1 MRTHTHTG
9 LAGMRNPLYKR
20 AAPVAADLQRYD
32 SYYDTPKEDL
42 ARPWKA
48 GLYGLLFDYG
58 VGELL
63 GSAISNRRTR
73 KNLTRMPV
81 SLPGEQESKYIYRDS
96 FQPDEQ
102 AFIDSRLRH
111 ANLGKGYNR
120 EDRHYGLAGLGSPL
134 KTGLLFGIPYGAA
147 VTAITAPAVGPRSA
161 VYGSVGGAGVTGLVA
176 AIQHVKNKK
185 IIERARRLPPM
196 PLPITRK
203 EQRRLD
209 KENKKALKTKAEKA
223 ASAGAKYL
231 PAETLPPDVQ
241 ADVDRSRRR
250 TFTTIFPKDTTSLAS
265 MNMASPWRRGL
276 LFGTGAGLGTTAG
289 LVALDEYKM
298 LNDTDIVGGLI
309 AGGIVGALSA
319 AIQSNRNKET
329 MYMLRRMYPQGVA

>member
-81 SLPGEQESKYIYRDS
+81 RLPGEQESKYIYRDS

-102 AFIDSRLRH
+102 AFIENRLQRG
-111 ANLGKGYNR
+111 ALGAQYGK
-120 EDRHYGLAGLGSPL
+120 EDQAYGLAGLASPL
-134 KTGLLFGIPYGAA
+134 KTGLLFGIPYVAA

-209 KENKKALKTKAEKA
+209 KENKKALKPKAEKA

>member
-1 MRTHTHTG
+1 MRTHTHTHTG

-32 SYYDTPKEDL
+32 SYYDTPKEYL
-42 ARPWKA
+42 ARPWES
-48 GLYGLLFDYG
+48 GLRTLLTD
-58 VGELL
+58 L
-63 GSAISNRRTR
+63 GIVSSIGTSLENRYTR
-73 KNLTRMPV
+73 RQLARMPV
-81 SLPGEQESKYIYRDS
+81 RLPGEQESKYIYRDS

-102 AFIDSRLRH
+102 AFIENRLQRG
-111 ANLGKGYNR
+111 ALGAQYGK
-120 EDRHYGLAGLGSPL
+120 EDQAYGLAGLASPL
-134 KTGLLFGIPYGAA
+134 KTGLLVGIPYGAA
-147 VTAITAPAVGPRSA
+147 TAITAPNLGPYSAAVGL
-161 VYGSVGGAGVTGLVA
+161 VGGIGMTGLVS
-176 AIQHVKNKK
+176 AIQNIKNKK

-276 LFGTGAGLGTTAG
+276 LFGTGAGLGYT
-289 LVALDEYKM
+289 M
-298 LNDTDIVGGLI
+298 LNGTDIVGGLI

>member
-1 MRTHTHTG
+1 MHTHTHTG

-32 SYYDTPKEDL
+32 SYYDTPKEYL
-42 ARPWKA
+42 ARPWES
-48 GLYGLLFDYG
+48 GLRTLLTD
-58 VGELL
+58 L
-63 GSAISNRRTR
+63 GIGSSIGTSLENRYTR
-73 KNLTRMPV
+73 RQLARMPV
-81 SLPGEQESKYIYRDS
+81 RLPGEQESKYIYRDS

-102 AFIDSRLRH
+102 AFIENRLQRG
-111 ANLGKGYNR
+111 ALGAQYGK
-120 EDRHYGLAGLGSPL
+120 EDQAYGLAGLASPL
-134 KTGLLFGIPYGAA
+134 KTGLLVGIPYGAVA
-147 VTAITAPAVGPRSA
+147 TAITAPNLGPYSAAVGL
-161 VYGSVGGAGVTGLVA
+161 VGGIGMTGLVS
-176 AIQHVKNKK
+176 AIQNIQNKK

-289 LVALDEYKM
+289 LVALDKYKM